1 MLKIFELA
9 YFCPKLIKTVVKL
22 SKSNKYE
29 VFESGGPALSK
40 KFLTSKKEKKNL
52 QNNEILIP
60 KGGGVVLYA
69 NCVGFEY
76 KCVEHYLKQA

>member
-1 MLKIFELA
+1 MKFLK
-9 YFCPKLIKTVVKL
+9 VVDQPYL
-22 SKSNKYE
+22 
-29 VFESGGPALSK
+29 K